1 MNKRVNFEAEQI
13 LDETDENVS
22 PRRDKE
28 GQPDGENCS
37 RESGGQGSV
46 HAMSQH
52 SDNEAG

>member
-46 HAMSQH
+46 HAMS
-52 SDNEAG
+52 